1 MRSPRAVAAWAL
13 ALLLV
18 FTLAPASGAEE
29 GAAASGP
36 DLAVGWSVEAGAT
49 GPVLV
54 YTPDEALPLR
64 DARPEFRDGDA
75 LLGYPAQ
82 RDGRLE
88 LALTPSAFAALGSPS
103 AWLSGQRLDG
113 PTPVEPIV
121 REPLTTDPLPTRALT
136 GKDDPGT
143 PGPYATTIMSYE
155 LEGLAVDEFPAPLE
169 VLAEVVA
176 PVGAPTPMPLVLFLH
191 GRHSTCYGLDPEPFV
206 TGDWPCPEGLL
217 PIPSHEGYRYVAE
230 LLASQG
236 YLTVSISANGVN
248 GQDGWVPD
256 GGAAARSALIHH
268 HLGLWADWDGA
279 GGDPWGGLF
288 QGAVDLDNVVLVGHS
303 RGGEGVERAAVDASF
318 ADGYT
323 IVGLVPIGPTSFG
336 RQVGAGI
343 ATAVI
348 LPYCDGD
355 VVDLQGQIY
364 VDQSRDL
371 TRDRALRSAV
381 MVVGTNH
388 NFYNTEWTP
397 GLAQAPSDDDWL
409 WAGPADEPT
418 CGPEGPGRLTP
429 EEQQAVGA
437 TYIAALVQVAVERD
451 AAAAS
456 LLDGS
461 KVRAASAGRARVLTH
476 ALGGRRSLVYT
487 PRLVRPHQHLG
498 PVGPGLPGLH
508 GRRRLGLPVG
518 VRPDRLRPPAP
529 LADDDGGGVGTQ
541 PPRPGVAV
549 VAHRRHGPPHSP
561 QGQGPVQGLPPGP
574 APRRRRGLQLGRTG
588 GAPHR
593 PARRRSSTS
602 PQPTGSRR
610 CRGRQVP
617 LAKIWAQTLRFD
629 LTGAR
634 AGIDLSQITGIELVS
649 RTGRGHAWLLDIH
662 ARRPGGHSLVAH
674 RPATGEREHRRS
686 PRGRPRHPRRVLAS
700 RRFAARSPGPPS
712 SGCPCSPQ
720 RARRA
725 TAWSCRRALP
735 KPASP
740 SPSRGTTSSTRGCGS
755 TAWSSRP
762 CRRSPPASTWAG

>member
-1 MRSPRAVAAWAL
+1 M
-13 ALLLV
+13 
-18 FTLAPASGAEE
+18 
-29 GAAASGP
+29 
-36 DLAVGWSVEAGAT
+36 
-49 GPVLV
+49 LV

-88 LALTPSAFAALGSPS
+88 LALTPAALAALGSPS

-121 REPLTTDPLPTRALT
+121 REPVATDPLPTRALT

-143 PGPYATTIMSYE
+143 PGPYATTTMSYE
-155 LEGLAVDEFPAPLE
+155 LEGLVVDEFPAPLE

-206 TGDWPCPEGLL
+206 TGDWPCPDGTL
-217 PIPSHEGYRYVAE
+217 PIPSHQGYRYVAE

-248 GQDGWVPD
+248 GQDGWVAD

-268 HLGLWADWDGA
+268 HLGLWADWNTA
-279 GGDPWGGLF
+279 GGDPWGGIF
-288 QGAVDLDNVVLVGHS
+288 QGAVDLDHVVLVGHS
-303 RGGEGVERAAVDASF
+303 RGGEGVERAAVDASP

-355 VVDLQGQIY
+355 VVDLQGQSYI
-364 VDQSRDL
+364 DQSRDL

-381 MVVGTNH
+381 MVIGTNH

-397 GLAQAPSDDDWL
+397 GLAQAPADDDWL

-418 CGPEGPGRLTP
+418 CGPEGAGRLTP

-476 ALGGRRSLVYT
+476 ALGGRRSLVYK
-487 PRLVRPHQHLG
+487 PRARRPHHHLG

-529 LADDDGGGVGTQ
+529 LAADDGGGVGPQ

-549 VAHRRHGPPHSP
+549 VADR
-561 QGQGPVQGLPPGP
+561 
-574 APRRRRGLQLGRTG
+574 
-588 GAPHR
+588 
-593 PARRRSSTS
+593 
-602 PQPTGSRR
+602 
-610 CRGRQVP
+610 
-617 LAKIWAQTLRFD
+617 
-629 LTGAR
+629 
-634 AGIDLSQITGIELVS
+634 
-649 RTGRGHAWLLDIH
+649 
-662 ARRPGGHSLVAH
+662 
-674 RPATGEREHRRS
+674 
-686 PRGRPRHPRRVLAS
+686 RGRPA
-700 RRFAARSPGPPS
+700 
-712 SGCPCSPQ
+712 
-720 RARRA
+720 
-725 TAWSCRRALP
+725 
-735 KPASP
+735 
-740 SPSRGTTSSTRGCGS
+740 
-755 TAWSSRP
+755 
-762 CRRSPPASTWAG
+762 